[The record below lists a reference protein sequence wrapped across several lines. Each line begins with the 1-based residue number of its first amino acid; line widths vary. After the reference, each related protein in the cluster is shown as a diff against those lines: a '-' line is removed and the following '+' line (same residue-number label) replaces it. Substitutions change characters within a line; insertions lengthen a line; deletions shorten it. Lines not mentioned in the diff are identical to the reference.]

1 MYNSLKANS
10 RTPSLRH
17 ILALAVVINS
27 ATITDMKKRLLT
39 GLQSSGDL
47 HIGNYFG
54 ALKPFLDIYQDYD
67 SFLMVADYHALT
79 SVREP
84 AVMQRNILNVV
95 RDYLAVGVDPEKAV
109 IFRQS
114 DNQDHM
120 ELGWVFN
127 CMVTVPFLMQGHAYK
142 DKVAKGIEPNAGLFT
157 YPMLQAA
164 DITLYDTDIVPV
176 GEDQRQHLEYTR
188 EAVRKVNQSYNTE
201 LLKEPETLILDAVG
215 VVPGTDGA
223 KMSKSYKNTIPLF
236 GTREEIQ
243 KAVMSI
249 VTDSS
254 GERPEHVY
262 AIHTLFRSGG
272 ELERLYTENQ
282 GKYKALKDAL
292 ADDIDKHIA
301 PMRERR
307 ANITDEMIK
316 QVLKEGV
323 EKARII
329 SGPVLER
336 VRRAI
341 GISLK

>member
-1 MYNSLKANS
+1 
-10 RTPSLRH
+10 
-17 ILALAVVINS
+17 
-27 ATITDMKKRLLT
+27 MKKRLLT

-54 ALKPFLDIYQDYD
+54 ALKPFLDIYEDYE

-79 SVREP
+79 SVRDPE
-84 AVMQRNILNVV
+84 VLRQNIYNVV
-95 RDYLAVGVDPEKAV
+95 KDYLAVGVDPDKAV

-120 ELGWVFN
+120 ELGWIFN

-142 DKVAKGIEPNAGLFT
+142 DKVAKGLEPNVGLFT

-164 DITLYDTDIVPV
+164 DIALYDTDIVPV

-188 EAVRKVNQSYNTE
+188 EAIRKVNQSYNTE
-201 LLKEPETLILDAVG
+201 LLKEPETLILDGVG
-215 VVPGTDGA
+215 VVPGTDGT

-236 GTREEIQ
+236 GSREEVQ

-262 AIHTLFRSGG
+262 AIHKLFRTEA
-272 ELERLYTENQ
+272 ELETLYEENK
-282 GKYKALKDAL
+282 GKYKNLKDAL
-292 ADDIDKHIA
+292 LEDIDAFIA
-301 PMRERR
+301 PMREKR
-307 ANITDEMIK
+307 ASITDEDVR
-316 QVLKEGV
+316 QVLNVGV
-323 EKARII
+323 AKAKLI
-329 SGPVLER
+329 STPVMER

-341 GISLK
+341 GISI

>member
-1 MYNSLKANS
+1 
-10 RTPSLRH
+10 
-17 ILALAVVINS
+17 
-27 ATITDMKKRLLT
+27 MKKRLLT

-54 ALKPFLDIYQDYD
+54 ALKPFVDMYEEYE

-84 AVMQRNILNVV
+84 EVMRQNIYNVV
-95 RDYLAVGVDPEKAV
+95 RDYLAAGVDPKKAV

-120 ELGWVFN
+120 ELGWVFD

-164 DITLYDTDIVPV
+164 DITLYDTDVVPV

-201 LLKEPETLILDAVG
+201 ILKEPETLILDGVG
-215 VVPGTDGA
+215 IVPGTDGT
-223 KMSKSYKNTIPLF
+223 KMSKSYKNIIPLF

-262 AIHTLFRSGG
+262 AIHKLFKTEA
-272 ELERLYTENQ
+272 ELAPLYEENK
-282 GKYKALKDAL
+282 GKYKNLKDAL
-292 ADDIDKHIA
+292 TEDIDAQLA

-307 ANITDEMIK
+307 NQITDAD
-316 QVLKEGV
+316 VLAVLTDGV
-323 EKARII
+323 ERAKVV

-336 VRRAI
+336 VRKAI
-341 GISLK
+341 GISL